1 MLLLSWAASVLG
13 RDQLTRCCT
22 WQSDNY
28 RLRLYGAGLDTRLN
42 REASRCE
49 FVASRDVCTKQ
60 THAEEVAGAGEK
72 WEPDLSKLLEPS
84 SDVEILS
91 GSPTWVVRR
100 LNFLDKPSLA
110 LLQAL
115 DRGERLLPNVDGS
128 EISMLVRHINEQVA
142 DALGIPPQN
151 GRLHAMYKDKDGA
164 AAGPGSSA
172 FGALHLHHD
181 SKEKVHDIHGSRVAI
196 MSALVYIFA
205 PPSGSPD
212 SESKGATIFPFLNRV
227 EQTRHLNRT
236 EPRLD
241 ALYEDMFNSMP
252 GASARQ
258 WPNLL
263 SFV

>member
-1 MLLLSWAASVLG
+1 MLLLGVLSWAASGFG

-22 WQSDNY
+22 WESDNY

-49 FVASRDVCTKQ
+49 FVASRDECTKR
-60 THAEEVAGAGEK
+60 THAEEVAGAGGH
-72 WEPDLSKLLEPS
+72 WGPDLSKLLEPS
-84 SDVEILS
+84 ADVEILS
-91 GSPTWVVRR
+91 GFPSWVVRR

-128 EISMLVRHINEQVA
+128 ETSMLVRHINEQVA

-151 GRLHAMYKDKDGA
+151 GRLHAVYKDKDGN
-164 AAGPGSSA
+164 AAGP
-172 FGALHLHHD
+172 LYLHHD
-181 SKEKVHDIHGSRVAI
+181 SKEKVHDIHGSRVAV
-196 MSALVYIFA
+196 MSALVYVYA

-212 SESKGATIFPFLNRV
+212 SAEGATIFPFLNRL

-241 ALYEDMFNSMP
+241 ALYEDMFNSIA
-252 GASARQ
+252 GTS
-258 WPNLL
+258 
-263 SFV
+263 